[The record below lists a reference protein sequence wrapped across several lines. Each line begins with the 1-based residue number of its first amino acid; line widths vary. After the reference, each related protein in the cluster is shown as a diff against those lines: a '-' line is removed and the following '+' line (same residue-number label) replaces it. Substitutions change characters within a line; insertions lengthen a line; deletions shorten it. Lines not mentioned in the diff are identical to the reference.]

1 MTGTSSISWT
11 RNERFSAA
19 AVRRTSSA
27 SLRNASA
34 PLNTAPTEVDERRVI
49 VGCIVVYSCGNLAG
63 WLAPQILFGVMQQ
76 YHATAAQAG
85 LLTLVEGVAAGLLS
99 MIFGTY
105 PPNTTHRRFAIA
117 GLALYVLVN
126 AVSPWAAEFHVL
138 LGIRFLAGIADAMLI
153 FVGVSLV
160 AMTSRHPD
168 RSFAAI
174 NVAATI
180 YGAAILF
187 ALPMLLPKAQ
197 NLTYLPFAAAVA
209 LLLAPTLFLLPAG
222 SRPGQPSSPTPQGEL
237 VPQIKSTSI
246 IFVILL
252 AMMIPECIQSFTMF
266 AFSPGIGGRLGMSE
280 PAINTALSGAILA
293 SILGPFA
300 AAALAQRFGR
310 GGILLIAAL
319 LICTANT
326 LLAIT
331 TSQVIFRVCLVIN
344 LTSAYCFFPLLLGW
358 CAEID
363 PTGRYSSIMMGG
375 VTVVTATSP
384 VMAGYLVD
392 SLGLDVLLPMVLCT
406 GFVLCTLAVLLQI
419 TTRRQN
425 AIAHAAA

>member
-1 MTGTSSISWT
+1 MD
-11 RNERFSAA
+11 A
-19 AVRRTSSA
+19 
-27 SLRNASA
+27 
-34 PLNTAPTEVDERRVI
+34 DERRVI

-85 LLTLVEGVAAGLLS
+85 LLTLVEGVTAGLLS
-99 MIFGTY
+99 MIFGAY
-105 PPNTTHRRFAIA
+105 PPNTTHRRLAIA
-117 GLALYVLVN
+117 GLALYMLVN
-126 AVSPWAAEFHVL
+126 AVSPWASEFHAL

-168 RSFAAI
+168 RSFATI

-197 NLTYLPFAAAVA
+197 NLSYLPFAAAMA

-222 SRPGQPSSPTPQGEL
+222 SRPGQLASSTSPGQR
-237 VPQIKSTSI
+237 VPQMKNTWI
-246 IFVILL
+246 IFALL
-252 AMMIPECIQSFTMF
+252 IAMMIPECIQSFTMF

-293 SILGPFA
+293 STLGPFA
-300 AAALAQRFGR
+300 AAALARRFGR

-319 LICTANT
+319 LLCAANT

-331 TSQVIFRVCLVIN
+331 AGQIVFRVCLLIN
-344 LTSAYCFFPLLLGW
+344 LTSAYCFLALLLGW

-384 VMAGYLVD
+384 AMAGYLVD
-392 SLGLDVLLPMVLCT
+392 SLGLDVLLPMVLGT
-406 GFVLCTLAVLLQI
+406 GLALCTFAVLLQI
-419 TTRRQN
+419 MTRRQS
-425 AIAHAAA
+425 AMAQPAVKA